1 MNKVFAFVL
10 MIMLGALGFILHC
23 VQGVLMVAWM
33 IRHPTRW
40 LEDGYSEVFVD
51 WVEKNYGRPPLSWIE
66 NASNYVT
73 RNLFNKS
80 A

>member
-1 MNKVFAFVL
+1 MNKVFAFLL

-33 IRHPTRW
+33 IRHPTLW
-40 LEDGYSEVFVD
+40 PDDGYSVAAAD
-51 WVEKNYGRPPLSWIE
+51 WVAKNIDRPPLSWIE
-66 NASNYVT
+66 NAVSYVT
-73 RNLFNKS
+73 RNLFNES

>member
-1 MNKVFAFVL
+1 MNKVFAILL
-10 MIMLGALGFILHC
+10 MFLLGALGFILHC

-40 LEDGYSEVFVD
+40 LDDGYSEAAVD
-51 WVEKNYGRPPLSWIE
+51 WVEKNISRPPLSWIE
-66 NASNYVT
+66 NATNYVT
-73 RNLFNKS
+73 RNLFNEN

>member
-23 VQGVLMVAWM
+23 VQGVLMLAWM
-33 IRHPTRW
+33 IRHPSRW
-40 LEDGYSEVFVD
+40 LDDGYSDVAVD
-51 WVEKNYGRPPLSWIE
+51 WVEKHIDRPPLSWIE
-66 NASNYVT
+66 NATNYVT

>member
-1 MNKVFAFVL
+1 MNKVFAFLL

-40 LEDGYSEVFVD
+40 LDDGYSDAAVD
-51 WVEKNYGRPPLSWIE
+51 WVEKNIDRPPLSWIE
-66 NASNYVT
+66 NATNYVT

>member
-1 MNKVFAFVL
+1 MSKVFAFVL

-33 IRHPTRW
+33 IRHPSRW
-40 LEDGYSEVFVD
+40 LDDGYSDVAVD
-51 WVEKNYGRPPLSWIE
+51 WVLKHKDRPPLSWIE
-66 NASNYVT
+66 NASDYVT